1 MFHCCGHTRKE
12 DFTELTFIHLS
23 VESLLI
29 PLCRDSITG
38 SILSHDPI
46 IYSFNQTCKRCQA
59 PLTCLCLLS
68 QQHIHS
74 IICKI
79 PKLSKFKESLL
90 GIRSISDSTKISWTI
105 FIFTVYFRWNINGS
119 GQNKIFVSH
128 PGELELD
135 FWNVIFCSWSFLEK
149 YHTKFLDLTSYLG
162 HTSASINHALII
174 GKLMFVGN

>member
-1 MFHCCGHTRKE
+1 MIQPFWRYISTSNSRC
-12 DFTELTFIHLS
+12 L
-23 VESLLI
+23 SLLI
-29 PLCRDSITG
+29 PG
-38 SILSHDPI
+38 
-46 IYSFNQTCKRCQA
+46 CQA

-105 FIFTVYFRWNINGS
+105 SISTEYLGWNINGS

-128 PGELELD
+128 PAELELD

-162 HTSASINHALII
+162 HWDIKYTITISINKSCLDNRQ
-174 GKLMFVGN
+174 LNVCCGN